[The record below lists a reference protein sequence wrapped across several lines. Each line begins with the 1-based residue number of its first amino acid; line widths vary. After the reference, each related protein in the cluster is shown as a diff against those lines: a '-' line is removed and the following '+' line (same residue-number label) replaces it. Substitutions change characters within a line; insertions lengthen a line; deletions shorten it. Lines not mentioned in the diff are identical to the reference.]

1 MVYAVIDTNIF
12 VSALITHNSNASTA
26 RVLESLFL
34 HRIIPLYND
43 DIIKEYDEVLH
54 RAKFKLSDDQINTVI
69 ELVKQNGIDS
79 SRFPYDG
86 EMPDEDDRVFYEICL
101 SKEDSF
107 LVTGNLKHFPKVGD
121 TCNHTNEVVLLRAVT
136 SFLLRFL
143 SYVRGTEG
151 GVKTIEGRFSKRY
164 SLSSSG

>member
-26 RVLESLFL
+26 RVLENLFL

-54 RAKFKLSDDQINTVI
+54 RAKFKLSEEQISTVI
-69 ELVKQNGIDS
+69 EHIKENGIDS
-79 SRFPYDG
+79 SRFPYAG
-86 EMPDEDDRVFYEICL
+86 EMPDEDDRVFYEVCL

-107 LVTGNLKHFPKVGD
+107 LVTGNLKHFPKEPQVITAAEMMEILD
-121 TCNHTNEVVLLRAVT
+121 NQ
-136 SFLLRFL
+136 
-143 SYVRGTEG
+143 
-151 GVKTIEGRFSKRY
+151 
-164 SLSSSG
+164 

>member
-1 MVYAVIDTNIF
+1 MQ
-12 VSALITHNSNASTA
+12 SLIQTYLYQPLSPTTQMLQQQEFLKVCSFI
-26 RVLESLFL
+26 VLHL
-34 HRIIPLYND
+34 LYND

-54 RAKFKLSDDQINTVI
+54 RAKFKLSDDQICTVI

-107 LVTGNLKHFPKVGD
+107 LVTGNLKHFPKEPQVITAAEMMEILD
-121 TCNHTNEVVLLRAVT
+121 NEL
-136 SFLLRFL
+136 
-143 SYVRGTEG
+143 
-151 GVKTIEGRFSKRY
+151 
-164 SLSSSG
+164 

>member
-26 RVLESLFL
+26 RVLECLLL

-54 RAKFKLSDDQINTVI
+54 RAKFKLSEEEISTVI
-69 ELVKQNGIDS
+69 EHVKENGIDS
-79 SRFPYDG
+79 SRFPYGG
-86 EMPDEDDRVFYEICL
+86 EMPDEDDRVFYEVCL

-107 LVTGNLKHFPKVGD
+107 LVTGNLKHFPKEPQVITAAEMMEILD
-121 TCNHTNEVVLLRAVT
+121 NQ
-136 SFLLRFL
+136 
-143 SYVRGTEG
+143 
-151 GVKTIEGRFSKRY
+151 
-164 SLSSSG
+164 